1 LNHLSLSAVVVQVD
15 TLRYTPAGVPAVNLV
30 LEHQSD
36 VLEMGLKRQV
46 SLILKAVAFG
56 ADAQT
61 LSRLDL
67 NTALEFDGFLT
78 TARNHKGVV
87 FHIQAFKEP

>member
-61 LSRLDL
+61 LSRLAL

>member
-1 LNHLSLSAVVVQVD
+1 
-15 TLRYTPAGVPAVNLV
+15 
-30 LEHQSD
+30 
-36 VLEMGLKRQV
+36 
-46 SLILKAVAFG
+46 VAFG

-61 LSRLDL
+61 LGRLAL

>member
-1 LNHLSLSAVVVQVD
+1 MNHLRLTASVVQVD
-15 TLRYTPAGVPAVNLV
+15 TLRYTPAGVPALNLV
-30 LEHQSD
+30 LEHQSE
-36 VLEMGLKRQV
+36 VTEMGLQRQV

-56 ADAQT
+56 GDAQT
-61 LSRLDL
+61 LGKLAL

-87 FHIQAFKEP
+87 LHIQAFKEP

>member
-1 LNHLSLSAVVVQVD
+1 MNHLRLTAVVVQVD
-15 TLRYTPAGVPAVNLV
+15 SLRYTPAGVPALNLV
-30 LEHQSD
+30 LEHQSE
-36 VLEMGLKRQV
+36 VLEMGFKRQA

-56 ADAQT
+56 GDAQA
-61 LSRLDL
+61 LGQLAL